1 MQLTTLIP
9 LPVIILACLGG
20 SFAVLANMLS
30 FVMIGKINETRVEN
44 ERISYFC
51 WGTEMRNKFKQLY
64 PENRPTYLLH
74 FCVVLMGALFRP
86 LD

>member
-44 ERISYFC
+44 EGSPIFVGGLR
-51 WGTEMRNKFKQLY
+51 
-64 PENRPTYLLH
+64 
-74 FCVVLMGALFRP
+74 
-86 LD
+86 